1 MLVQLSFTKG
11 SCCASW
17 KLLEST
23 SAMRQRKSFY
33 LSMVCP
39 NLRSCL
45 LWRIIPIAPI
55 LIQHPQHL
63 CPMASIDL
71 HRPNHHSN
79 LLIQLAYHRRMGSS
93 LTGCQD
99 NSRMHTAILP
109 IGVRRLLPS
118 PKLPLEDKTLYLQHL
133 PDHLPPYKPRYL
145 LSLHNLQPSSQSNLC
160 VLNRLEQDR
169 PPQVSV
175 NPQCPQSQPQMSLLL
190 VADLSMVQ
198 NQCS

>member
-1 MLVQLSFTKG
+1 MLVPLSFTNG

-23 SAMRQRKSFY
+23 SAMRQRKSFH

-55 LIQHPQHL
+55 LIQRPQHL
-63 CPMASIDL
+63 CPMAFIDL
-71 HRPNHHSN
+71 RKPNHHSN
-79 LLIQLAYHRRMGSS
+79 LLIQLAYHRRTGSS
-93 LTGCQD
+93 LTDCQG
-99 NSRMHTAILP
+99 NSRIHTAILP
-109 IGVRRLLPS
+109 TRARLLLRS
-118 PKLPLEDKTLYLQHL
+118 PKLLLEDKILYLLHL
-133 PDHLPPYKPRYL
+133 PDHLPPFKPRYL
-145 LSLHNLQPSSQSNLC
+145 LSLHNLQPSSRSNLC
-160 VLNRLEQDR
+160 VLNRLVQGR

-175 NPQCPQSQPQMSLLL
+175 NPRCPRSQLQMNLLL
-190 VADLSMVQ
+190 VADLSTVQ